1 MTLIQQVCSVVP
13 NNQKNASEVSRWSKG
28 VRLCSSGVVSLPE
41 SRPAAHAP
49 RSHRTPGLQTP
60 PPRRLL
66 SSLPHGPH
74 GMLGKRSY
82 HHHSRAEPDRRSG
95 ALTIFLFLNMKSAQV
110 IMTVELNPTEK
121 QKAITCFTSVQP
133 PPPLQNKME
142 KCIHVDLI
150 LNKLLLM

>member
-1 MTLIQQVCSVVP
+1 MLRVSEGQGTRLPKTRAAQRSTLTSV
-13 NNQKNASEVSRWSKG
+13 
-28 VRLCSSGVVSLPE
+28 LHSSVVSLPE

-82 HHHSRAEPDRRSG
+82 HHHSRVEQDRRSENPSTTG
-95 ALTIFLFLNMKSAQV
+95 GPLLHNGRNSGSGSTRGGVMIRKRRPNWIDAPDDSFFLVTRETRTLSK
-110 IMTVELNPTEK
+110 
-121 QKAITCFTSVQP
+121 
-133 PPPLQNKME
+133 
-142 KCIHVDLI
+142 
-150 LNKLLLM
+150 